1 MEMLDTLNP
10 DDYIIGVVHL
20 PPGKTAKQVFNN
32 SEPVMSMLQK
42 FFKKVSKDPS
52 VPHRRR
58 LPSVSED
65 GTVRQSEHLELITED
80 DAQHRLPFV
89 GPSSKG
95 GYCLR
100 QLNTYRLQVRLTK
113 K

>member
-1 MEMLDTLNP
+1 MLDTFNP

-32 SEPVMSMLQK
+32 SEPVNVVLQK
-42 FFKKVSKDPS
+42 FFKKMSK
-52 VPHRRR
+52 VPQSKHRRR
-58 LPSVSED
+58 LPSVRED
-65 GTVRQSEHLELITED
+65 GSLQEHEHLELVTED
-80 DAQHRLPFV
+80 DGVPHRLPFV

-100 QLNTYRLQVRLTK
+100 QLNTYRLQVCLTK